1 MRTLLLYLSL
11 FFLSIATVHAQSMK
25 KMVQKTEFENR
36 LAKEAQT
43 VKSIESDFT
52 QVKYLDVFDE
62 KVTSKGKFYYQKS
75 NKICMEYFRP
85 MDYLIV
91 INGSKLKIVSDGKKS
106 IMNLSSNKMMAQ
118 MQDMLTACM
127 IGDLSKMSSNYQ
139 LEYFE
144 DARYYLVKIK
154 PTNKA
159 VQAYIAGIEIYL
171 DKKDM
176 SVHKLRLSET
186 ATNYTEYEFY
196 NKKFNSLKNE
206 TKYIQL
212 DFMKHHMSGMLI
224 VRRMPDNEI
233 RIVASTYFGLSL
245 FDFSLHDDQFNVN
258 SCIEPMKKEKVLKL
272 LEMDFRRLFL
282 NGKDVRVKA
291 TKDNATQKRTS
302 GKGFGKSVVY
312 ITDDTPGDPA
322 QIKIKH
328 PWIRLT
334 IRLDKLSK
342 EI

>member
-43 VKSIESDFT
+43 V
-52 QVKYLDVFDE
+52 
-62 KVTSKGKFYYQKS
+62 
-75 NKICMEYFRP
+75 EYFRP

-206 TKYIQL
+206 TK
-212 DFMKHHMSGMLI
+212 FA
-224 VRRMPDNEI
+224 I
-233 RIVASTYFGLSL
+233 R
-245 FDFSLHDDQFNVN
+245 
-258 SCIEPMKKEKVLKL
+258 
-272 LEMDFRRLFL
+272 
-282 NGKDVRVKA
+282 
-291 TKDNATQKRTS
+291 
-302 GKGFGKSVVY
+302 
-312 ITDDTPGDPA
+312 
-322 QIKIKH
+322 
-328 PWIRLT
+328 
-334 IRLDKLSK
+334 
-342 EI
+342 

>member
-1 MRTLLLYLSL
+1 MYENFITILIAFLLIYRHRPC
-11 FFLSIATVHAQSMK
+11 AEHE
-25 KMVQKTEFENR
+25 KMVQKTEFKNR

-43 VKSIESDFT
+43 VESIESDFT

-206 TKYIQL
+206 TK
-212 DFMKHHMSGMLI
+212 FA
-224 VRRMPDNEI
+224 I
-233 RIVASTYFGLSL
+233 R
-245 FDFSLHDDQFNVN
+245 
-258 SCIEPMKKEKVLKL
+258 
-272 LEMDFRRLFL
+272 
-282 NGKDVRVKA
+282 
-291 TKDNATQKRTS
+291 
-302 GKGFGKSVVY
+302 
-312 ITDDTPGDPA
+312 
-322 QIKIKH
+322 
-328 PWIRLT
+328 
-334 IRLDKLSK
+334 
-342 EI
+342 

>member
-1 MRTLLLYLSL
+1 MRTTIIYLLSSL
-11 FFLSIATVHAQSMK
+11 LSIASLHAQTMK
-25 KMVQKTEFENR
+25 KLIQTNEFESR

-43 VKSIESDFT
+43 VQSIESDFT

-75 NKICMEYFRP
+75 NKICMEYVRP

-91 INGSKLKIVSDGKKS
+91 INGSKLKIVSDGKKN
-106 IMNLSSNKMMAQ
+106 IMNLSSNKMMNQ

-127 IGDLSKMSSNYQ
+127 IGDLSNMSSNYR

-186 ATNYTEYEFY
+186 ATNYTEYKFY
-196 NKKFNSLKNE
+196 NKKFNSLKDE
-206 TKYIQL
+206 TK
-212 DFMKHHMSGMLI
+212 FA
-224 VRRMPDNEI
+224 I
-233 RIVASTYFGLSL
+233 R
-245 FDFSLHDDQFNVN
+245 
-258 SCIEPMKKEKVLKL
+258 
-272 LEMDFRRLFL
+272 
-282 NGKDVRVKA
+282 
-291 TKDNATQKRTS
+291 
-302 GKGFGKSVVY
+302 
-312 ITDDTPGDPA
+312 
-322 QIKIKH
+322 
-328 PWIRLT
+328 
-334 IRLDKLSK
+334 
-342 EI
+342 